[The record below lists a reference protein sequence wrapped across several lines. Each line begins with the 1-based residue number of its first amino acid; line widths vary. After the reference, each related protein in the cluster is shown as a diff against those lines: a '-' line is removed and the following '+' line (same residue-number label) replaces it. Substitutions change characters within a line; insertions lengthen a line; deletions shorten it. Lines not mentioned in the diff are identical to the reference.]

1 MIPALRIAAVAGVAA
16 LLGVLVWRGFVQ
28 ARPEDADVLSGYV
41 EGEALYLAPPVSG
54 SVTSLAVV
62 RGQRVEGKAP
72 LFTVDARSPSAQRDQ
87 AAARLEE
94 VRAQAKVA
102 AAQAEQQDSA
112 LAQAR
117 AQAANAERD
126 AQRYARVDA
135 AAVSQQEADRARTAA
150 ETTAAQLR
158 AAGQTARAAR
168 AQQAAAEAAVGQ
180 ARGALAETEARL
192 DQLSVRAPA
201 AGRIEEVY
209 FQQGEWAGANQ
220 PILSLI
226 PDGKVKLKFYVP
238 ERDLQ
243 AYAIGRRVAFGC
255 DGCRQG
261 LMATI
266 AYLSP
271 RPEYTP
277 PVIYSRKSRDKLVF
291 LVEARPD
298 DGRGLTP
305 GLPVDVAP
313 LPAGAR
319 P

>member
-1 MIPALRIAAVAGVAA
+1 
-16 LLGVLVWRGFVQ
+16 
-28 ARPEDADVLSGYV
+28 
-41 EGEALYLAPPVSG
+41 
-54 SVTSLAVV
+54 
-62 RGQRVEGKAP
+62 

-87 AAARLEE
+87 AAARLRQAE
-94 VRAQAKVA
+94 AQARAA
-102 AAQAEQQDSA
+102 AAQAAQQA
-112 LAQAR
+112 AVLAQAE

-126 AQRYARVDA
+126 AERYARTDA
-135 AAVSQQEADRARTAA
+135 AAVSRQETDRARTAA
-150 ETTAAQLR
+150 ETAAAQ
-158 AAGQTARAAR
+158 ARAAR
-168 AQQAAAEAAVGQ
+168 QTAEAARAQRSAAEAAVAQ
-180 ARGALAETEARL
+180 ARGAVADAEARL

-220 PILSLI
+220 PIVSLI
-226 PDGKVKLKFYVP
+226 PDGKVKLRFYVP

-243 AYAIGRRVAFGC
+243 LYSVGKRISFGC

-266 AYLSP
+266 AYVSP

-298 DGRGLTP
+298 DGRSLTP
-305 GLPVDVAP
+305 GLPVDVTP
-313 LPAGAR
+313 LRAGAGR
-319 P
+319 

>member
-1 MIPALRIAAVAGVAA
+1 MSPALRIAAAAIVAA
-16 LLGVLVWRGFVQ
+16 LIGVLVWRGFLQ
-28 ARPEDADVLSGYV
+28 ARPADADVLSGYV
-41 EGEALYLAPPVSG
+41 EGEALYLASPVSG
-54 SVTSLAVV
+54 AVTSLAVV
-62 RGQRVEGKAP
+62 RGQRIEGKAP
-72 LFTVDARSPSAQRDQ
+72 LFTVDARSSSAQRDQ

-94 VRAQAKVA
+94 VRAQAKAA
-102 AAQAEQQDSA
+102 AAQAAQQTA
-112 LAQAR
+112 ILAQAR
-117 AQAANAERD
+117 TQAANAERD

-150 ETTAAQLR
+150 ETAAAQLR
-158 AAGQTARAAR
+158 AATETAQAAR
-168 AQQAAAEAAVGQ
+168 AQQTAADAAVGT
-180 ARGALAETEARL
+180 ARGVLADAEARL

-201 AGRIEEVY
+201 TGRIEEVY

-243 AYAIGRRVAFGC
+243 LYAVGKRVGFGC

-266 AYLSP
+266 AYVSP

-305 GLPVDVAP
+305 GLPVDVTP
-313 LPAGAR
+313 LHGGAR

>member
-1 MIPALRIAAVAGVAA
+1 MTPALRIAVAGGVAL
-16 LLGVLVWRGFVQ
+16 LLGVLVWRGFIQ

-41 EGEALYLAPPVSG
+41 EGEALYLASPVSG
-54 SVTSLAVV
+54 AVTSLAVV
-62 RGQRVEGKAP
+62 RGQRIEAKAP
-72 LFTVDARSPSAQRDQ
+72 LFTVDARSPSAERDQ
-87 AAARLEE
+87 AAARLDQA
-94 VRAQAKVA
+94 RAQAKAA
-102 AAQAEQQDSA
+102 AAQAAQQQAA
-112 LAQAR
+112 LAQAQ

-126 AQRYARVDA
+126 AERYARSNP

-150 ETTAAQLR
+150 ETAAAQTR
-158 AAGQTARAAR
+158 AARQLAEAAR
-168 AQQAAAEAAVGQ
+168 AQQAAADAAVGQ
-180 ARGALAETEARL
+180 ARGALADAAARL

-201 AGRIEEVY
+201 VGRIEEVY
-209 FQQGEWAGANQ
+209 FQQGEWAAANQ

-226 PDGKVKLKFYVP
+226 PDGKGKLRFFVP

-243 AYAIGRRVAFGC
+243 RYTVGKRIGFGC

-266 AYLSP
+266 AYVSP

-291 LVEARPD
+291 LIEARPD

-305 GLPVDVAP
+305 GLPVDVTP
-313 LPAGAR
+313 LGSEAR
-319 P
+319 R